1 MFDTIGQFEEQFNK
15 QVFRITFKNRDFQ
28 VVLLKKDLTTNMS
41 EFQILLDGLVQRL
54 KKENGKWK
62 FEHGEDQDL
71 AEDIWRQVALRY
83 RL

>member
-1 MFDTIGQFEEQFNK
+1 MFDTIEQFEEQFNK

-28 VVLLKKDLTTNMS
+28 VVLLKKDLTKNMT

-54 KKENGKWK
+54 KNENGKWN

-71 AEDIWRQVALRY
+71 AQDIWRQIALRY

>member
-28 VVLLKKDLTTNMS
+28 VVLLKRDLTKNMS

-54 KKENGKWK
+54 IKENGKWN

-71 AEDIWRQVALRY
+71 AEDIWRQIALRY
-83 RL
+83 RF

>member
-1 MFDTIGQFEEQFNK
+1 MFDTIGQFEEPFNK
-15 QVFRITFKNRDFQ
+15 QVFRITFKKRDFQ
-28 VVLLKKDLTTNMS
+28 VVLLKRELSKNMT

-54 KKENGKWK
+54 KKENDKWS
-62 FEHGEDQDL
+62 FEHGKDQDL

>member
-1 MFDTIGQFEEQFNK
+1 MYDTIGQFEEQFNK

-28 VVLLKKDLTTNMS
+28 VVLLKKDLTKNMS

-54 KKENGKWK
+54 KKENGKWN

>member
-1 MFDTIGQFEEQFNK
+1 MFDTIGQFEEQFNM
-15 QVFRITFKNRDFQ
+15 QVFRITFKKRDFQ
-28 VVLLKKDLTTNMS
+28 VVLLKRELSKNMT

-54 KKENGKWK
+54 KKENDKWS

-71 AEDIWRQVALRY
+71 AQDIWRQVALRY

>member
-28 VVLLKKDLTTNMS
+28 VLLLKRDLTKNMS

-54 KKENGKWK
+54 KKENGKWN

-71 AEDIWRQVALRY
+71 AEDIWRQIALRY
-83 RL
+83 RF